1 MIHRFITIK
10 IKPQT
15 QISMK
20 SFVLALTLSAT
31 KALSV
36 LESKYMNYLAKFG
49 KTMNDVEEF

>member
-10 IKPQT
+10 IKAQT